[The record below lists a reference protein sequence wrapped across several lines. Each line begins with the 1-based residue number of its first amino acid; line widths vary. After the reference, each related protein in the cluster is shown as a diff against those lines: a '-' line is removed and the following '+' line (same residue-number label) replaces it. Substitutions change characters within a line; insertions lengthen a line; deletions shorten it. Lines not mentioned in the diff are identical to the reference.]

1 MRDVI
6 DAVLRWQERGERVAM
21 ATVVRTLGSSPR
33 GLAAKMAV
41 TDHGNIAGSV
51 SGGCIEGAVYDA
63 CQHALKTG
71 TAALLHFGVA
81 DEQAWEVGLACG
93 GTIDV
98 FVAPLPRID
107 AIQGTD
113 SASIV
118 VQRLVA
124 QQPVAVATVLSG
136 AATGQQLAVTADSTP
151 HSDMPHSPLRDAIL
165 THTVAMLAD
174 GVHGV
179 YTVEGVD
186 AFVEVYPPPP
196 TIIMIGAVHIS
207 LELTT
212 YAAQLG
218 FRTVVVDARAAFAT
232 AERFGHADELVHA
245 WPDEALAGRL
255 HRNVAVVVL
264 THDPKLDDPALL
276 VALPSDV
283 RYVGALG
290 SRKTHAERIER
301 LRSAG
306 LTAADVARVH
316 APIGLDIG
324 GRTPAEIALS
334 IMAQIVAVWN
344 GKAE

>member
-1 MRDVI
+1 
-6 DAVLRWQERGERVAM
+6 
-21 ATVVRTLGSSPR
+21 
-33 GLAAKMAV
+33 
-41 TDHGNIAGSV
+41 
-51 SGGCIEGAVYDA
+51 VYDA

-186 AFVEVYPPPP
+186 VFVEVYPPPP

>member
-33 GLAAKMAV
+33 GMAAKMAV
-41 TDHGNIAGSV
+41 TDQGNIAGSV

-107 AIQGTD
+107 AKQGTD
-113 SASIV
+113 SSSIL

-124 QQPVAVATVLSG
+124 QQLVAVATVLSG
-136 AATGQQLAVTADSTP
+136 PATGQQLAVTADSTP

-186 AFVEVYPPPP
+186 VFVEVYPPPP
-196 TIIMIGAVHIS
+196 TC
-207 LELTT
+207 
-212 YAAQLG
+212 
-218 FRTVVVDARAAFAT
+218 
-232 AERFGHADELVHA
+232 
-245 WPDEALAGRL
+245 
-255 HRNVAVVVL
+255 
-264 THDPKLDDPALL
+264 LL
-276 VALPSDV
+276 YTSPSPRD
-283 RYVGALG
+283 
-290 SRKTHAERIER
+290 S
-301 LRSAG
+301 
-306 LTAADVARVH
+306 
-316 APIGLDIG
+316 
-324 GRTPAEIALS
+324 
-334 IMAQIVAVWN
+334 
-344 GKAE
+344 